1 MGKEFE
7 KKMEKIK
14 ININFLF
21 FTIGSNSHHKP
32 LRQKMLMSPFIPM
45 KNLRLRKLKNFSKID
60 SE

>member
-7 KKMEKIK
+7 KNGKNKNK
-14 ININFLF
+14 LSF
-21 FTIGSNSHHKP
+21 FTKGSNSHHKP
-32 LRQKMLMSPFIPM
+32 LRQKMLMSPFIQM